1 MYQEILRAYVKTIEK
16 AKSFK
21 GKPKKKEESV
31 GLLSRSSKP
40 KEEKRDIDSVELIA
54 ALVVQ
59 VARKRAELKNGRK

>member
-21 GKPKKKEESV
+21 DKPKKKVESV